1 MVWHSPIRWEG
12 HIPDSAYEPFAG
24 VISGLTVALIATDV
38 DQLETC
44 RFEERVRDVQV
55 RSSGF
60 ADDYDHL
67 PVVSNG
73 TFCGFL
79 AVKQAGDDEDRVRD
93 SGSFLPLSS
102 DLLIGADTPI
112 LSVLDPPSGMP
123 WERPRLVVSGS
134 GIVGLVTAEDLLKPP
149 SELVLG
155 ALMLEMERR
164 MIRRVERTEWHE
176 ERWWA
181 LCCDDERQNWEHSGR
196 ALSLI
201 YYTGFPTKLKILK
214 EMAILELTSRERGR
228 LIGLRNALFHARFPA
243 QYDPDKIQRAIECI
257 HVALAQLGNSG
268 ERPSPLASEMPDDGP
283 Q

>member
-1 MVWHSPIRWEG
+1 MWHTDIRWEG
-12 HIPDSAYEPFAG
+12 HIPDSAYEPFAS

-44 RFEERVRDVQV
+44 RFEERVRDVHL

-60 ADDYDHL
+60 AEDYDHL
-67 PVVSNG
+67 PVDSNG

-79 AVKQAGDDEDRVRD
+79 AVKQASDDGDRVRD
-93 SGSFLPLSS
+93 SDGFLPLSS

-112 LSVLDPPSGMP
+112 LSVLDPPTGMP

-155 ALMLEMERR
+155 ALMLEIERR
-164 MIRRVERTEWHE
+164 MIRRVERSEWRE
-176 ERWWA
+176 ARWWA
-181 LCCDDERQNWEHSGR
+181 LCSDDERENWERSDR

-201 YYTGFPTKLKILK
+201 YYTRFPTKLKILK
-214 EMAILELTSRERGR
+214 EMAILDLPNRERGR

-243 QYDPDKIQRAIECI
+243 EYDPDKIQRAIKSTG
-257 HVALAQLGNSG
+257 VALAQLGRPGKGPEPLGIKDSG
-268 ERPSPLASEMPDDGP
+268 
-283 Q
+283 